1 MHLVIAT
8 LIMET
13 ETQNKHSEKL
23 TLQKKRKKQTTLK
36 RTLNLIILNTE
47 FDKLNVALKSI
58 FKVVTSRHE
67 QKSNLRKQ
75 QKLRLWN

>member
-8 LIMET
+8 LIMEN

-58 FKVVTSRHE
+58 FKVVTSRHQ
-67 QKSNLRKQ
+67 QKSNLCKQ

>member
-8 LIMET
+8 LIMEN

-36 RTLNLIILNTE
+36 RTVNLIILNTE

-58 FKVVTSRHE
+58 FKVVTSRHQ